1 MGIYSI
7 HIFIDNENIVMAKG
21 ACFRMFDLSII
32 DRLEEIREA
41 LFTVITT
48 LGRGYLIL
56 KEKREVFIRAF
67 TFCI

>member
-1 MGIYSI
+1 
-7 HIFIDNENIVMAKG
+7 MAKG
-21 ACFRMFDLSII
+21 ACSWMFDLSTIG
-32 DRLEEIREA
+32 RFEEIREA
-41 LFTVITT
+41 LFTVITS